1 VNAPL
6 IWAGLPVL
14 FGVVV
19 WLLKKYPRIQL
30 LAGCGLFV
38 LFALLAIFLPIEN
51 PVGTQRAGFI
61 INSSMNILGRQFVLT
76 FAEQPMLML
85 LFGFSAFW
93 MLGLFSISQA
103 RRLVSYGLVILG
115 LLTASLM
122 VQPFL
127 YAALIIEAA
136 VLISVPL
143 LAEPAAHNS
152 RGLVR
157 FIIFLSLA
165 VPFTL
170 LAGWAANLAEANPAN
185 GMFQIRAAILLALG
199 FSFMLGVFPLFTW
212 MPMLSEETH
221 PFISGFLL
229 NLLSVVILFLG
240 VRFLNT
246 YGWLRTMAGVPNA
259 LQIAGGFMIISAG
272 LWAGFDR
279 KLIRLP
285 AYLNVF
291 QNGLAL
297 VALSLRGASP
307 LILFSA
313 LLIPRLIMTG
323 YLCLALSVL
332 ERKQV
337 LGKVAFAAQ
346 PFAAVMVLVSIFSMS
361 GFPLLAGFPSM
372 LLLIERLGQ
381 QAPAIL
387 LLVALGL
394 IALIG
399 AGIRHMISMVTPAAE
414 PDTQSLF
421 TEPASSVLL
430 NIYFTAG
437 ILVCL
442 IIGLFPSRFMLAA
455 EEIVRAF
462 QNWQ

>member
-1 VNAPL
+1 
-6 IWAGLPVL
+6 
-14 FGVVV
+14 
-19 WLLKKYPRIQL
+19 
-30 LAGCGLFV
+30 
-38 LFALLAIFLPIEN
+38 
-51 PVGTQRAGFI
+51 
-61 INSSMNILGRQFVLT
+61 
-76 FAEQPMLML
+76 
-85 LFGFSAFW
+85 

-337 LGKVAFAAQ
+337 LGKGAFAAQ